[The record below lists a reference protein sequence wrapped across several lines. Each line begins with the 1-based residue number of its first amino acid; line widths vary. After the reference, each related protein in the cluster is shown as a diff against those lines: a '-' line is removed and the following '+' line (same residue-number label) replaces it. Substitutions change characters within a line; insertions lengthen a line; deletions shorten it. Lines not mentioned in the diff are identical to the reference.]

1 MYPEPRGAGQI
12 VFNPATRTRQIV
24 AHVAVT
30 QDPTV
35 VSLLLA
41 QSDLM
46 RPRGA
51 YGTPD
56 VDEYTRILRGM
67 ILPREDG
74 ALTVVR
80 NDPLTGLPLSMYN
93 LVPAL
98 AEDGSIVMIEEGLE
112 EDMDE
117 PGSSPDLTIDD

>member
-1 MYPEPRGAGQI
+1 MYPDPRGAGQI
-12 VFNPATRTRQIV
+12 VFNLATRTRQIV

-51 YGTPD
+51 YGSPD
-56 VDEYTRILRGM
+56 AEEYSRILRGM
-67 ILPREDG
+67 IVPTEDG
-74 ALTVVR
+74 SCTVVR
-80 NDPLTGLPLSMYN
+80 NDPLTGLPMSMYN

-98 AEDGSIVMIEEGLE
+98 DESGSIVMIEEGL
-112 EDMDE
+112 D
-117 PGSSPDLTIDD
+117 